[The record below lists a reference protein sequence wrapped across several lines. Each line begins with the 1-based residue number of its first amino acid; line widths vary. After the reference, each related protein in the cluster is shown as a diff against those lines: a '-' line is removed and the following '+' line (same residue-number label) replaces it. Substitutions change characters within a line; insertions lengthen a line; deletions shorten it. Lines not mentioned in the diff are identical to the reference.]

1 MLGIV
6 FTLTSA
12 FFFGISTVSMR
23 RGVASGSA
31 LNGLY
36 LTLLPGVPLF
46 WLAALATGQLFEIDR
61 LDRADVLLLV
71 AAGLVHFIVGRYCT
85 LRAMAALGA
94 NRASTVI
101 VTSVLVS
108 VGLAVLF
115 LGEGITPLMSVGI
128 ALVIV
133 GPGVAAGSSKP
144 KRMPVAAAVPAGGA
158 PAVSYDDL
166 PRARL
171 IRGYSWAIVNA
182 MAFGTSPLFIR
193 ETLGD
198 TGLGVLGGAISY
210 TAAGVLL
217 VAVLLM
223 PGQIQSVRS
232 VDPTTRN
239 WFLISAIAIMVAQTF
254 RFLGIAHAPVT
265 VAVPLLRGGAVF
277 IYIMSY
283 YVNRDIES
291 FSGKVVLG
299 AAIALVGAIAL
310 VI

>member
-46 WLAALATGQLFEIDR
+46 WLAALATGQLFEFYR
-61 LDRADVLLLV
+61 LDHADVLLLI
-71 AAGLVHFIVGRYCT
+71 AAGVVHFIVGRYCT

-101 VTSVLVS
+101 VTSVVVS
-108 VGLAVLF
+108 IGLAVLF
-115 LGEGITPLMSVGI
+115 LGEGITPLMGVGI
-128 ALVIV
+128 TLVII
-133 GPGVAAGSSKP
+133 GPAVAAGTSKP
-144 KRMPVAAAVPAGGA
+144 KRAHLATAALAEGIV
-158 PAVSYDDL
+158 AVSYDDL

-171 IRGYSWAIVNA
+171 VRGYSWAIVNA
-182 MAFGTSPLFIR
+182 MAFGISPLFIR
-193 ETLGD
+193 EALDD

-217 VAVLLM
+217 LAILLM

-232 VDPTTRN
+232 VNSTTRN
-239 WFLISAIAIMVAQTF
+239 WFLLSAIAIMVAQTF

-299 AAIALVGAIAL
+299 TAVALVGAIAL

>member
-6 FTLTSA
+6 FTLISA

-36 LTLLPGVPLF
+36 LTLLPGIPLF
-46 WLAALATGQLFEIDR
+46 WLAALATGQLFDFDR
-61 LDRADVLLLV
+61 LDQADVILLV
-71 AAGLVHFIVGRYCT
+71 ASGLVHFIIGRYCT

-115 LGEGITPLMSVGI
+115 LGEGLTPLMVFGI
-128 ALVIV
+128 ALVII
-133 GPGVAAGSSKP
+133 GPAVAAGSSKP
-144 KRMPVAAAVPAGGA
+144 KRALVPAGGS
-158 PAVSYDDL
+158 PSVSFDDL
-166 PRARL
+166 PRGRL
-171 IRGYSWAIVNA
+171 VRGYSWAIVNA
-182 MAFGTSPLFIR
+182 IAFGISPLFIR
-193 ETLGD
+193 EALGD

-210 TAAGVLL
+210 TAAGLLL
-217 VAVLLM
+217 VAILLT
-223 PGQIQSVRS
+223 PGQISSLRAVS
-232 VDPTTRN
+232 PTTRN
-239 WFLISAIAIMVAQTF
+239 WFLVSAIAIMTAQTF

-291 FSGKVVLG
+291 FSRKVILG
-299 AAIALVGAIAL
+299 TAIALVGAIAL

>member
-6 FTLTSA
+6 FTLISA

-61 LDRADVLLLV
+61 LDRTDVLLLI

-115 LGEGITPLMSVGI
+115 LGEGITPLMGVGI

-133 GPGVAAGSSKP
+133 GPAVAAGSSKP
-144 KRMPVAAAVPAGGA
+144 KRTPVAVAAPAAGTT
-158 PAVSYDDL
+158 AVSYDDL

-171 IRGYSWAIVNA
+171 VRGYSWAIVNA
-182 MAFGTSPLFIR
+182 VAFGTSPLFIR
-193 ETLGD
+193 EALGD

-239 WFLISAIAIMVAQTF
+239 WFLVSALTIMVAQTF

-291 FSGKVVLG
+291 FSGKVILG
-299 AAIALVGAIAL
+299 TGIALVGAIAL

>member
-23 RGVASGSA
+23 RGVASESA

-61 LDRADVLLLV
+61 LDQADVILLV
-71 AAGLVHFIVGRYCT
+71 ASALVHFIVGRYCT
-85 LRAMAALGA
+85 LRAMAELGA

-115 LGEGITPLMSVGI
+115 LGEGVTPLMGVGI
-128 ALVIV
+128 ALVII
-133 GPGVAAGSSKP
+133 GPAVAAGSSKP
-144 KRMPVAAAVPAGGA
+144 KRVLVSSGGS
-158 PAVSYDDL
+158 PSVSYDDL
-166 PRARL
+166 PRGRL
-171 IRGYSWAIVNA
+171 VRGYAWAIVNA
-182 MAFGTSPLFIR
+182 AAFGISPLFIR
-193 ETLGD
+193 EALGD

-210 TAAGVLL
+210 TAAGLL
-217 VAVLLM
+217 LGAVLLT
-223 PGQIQSVRS
+223 PGQISGLRAVS
-232 VDPTTRN
+232 PTTRN
-239 WFLISAIAIMVAQTF
+239 WFLLSALAIMTAQAF

-291 FSGKVVLG
+291 FSGKVILG
-299 AAIALVGAIAL
+299 TAIALVGAIAL

>member
-1 MLGIV
+1 
-6 FTLTSA
+6 
-12 FFFGISTVSMR
+12 
-23 RGVASGSA
+23 
-31 LNGLY
+31 
-36 LTLLPGVPLF
+36 
-46 WLAALATGQLFEIDR
+46 
-61 LDRADVLLLV
+61 
-71 AAGLVHFIVGRYCT
+71 
-85 LRAMAALGA
+85 MAALGA

-108 VGLAVLF
+108 IGLAVLF
-115 LGEGITPLMSVGI
+115 LGEGITPLMGVGI
-128 ALVIV
+128 TLVII
-133 GPGVAAGSSKP
+133 GPAVAAGTSKP
-144 KRMPVAAAVPAGGA
+144 KRAHLATAALAEGIV
-158 PAVSYDDL
+158 AVSYDDL

-171 IRGYSWAIVNA
+171 VRGYSWAIVNA
-182 MAFGTSPLFIR
+182 MAFGISPLFIR
-193 ETLGD
+193 EALDD

-217 VAVLLM
+217 LAILLM

-232 VDPTTRN
+232 VNSTTRN
-239 WFLISAIAIMVAQTF
+239 WFLLSAIAIMVAQTF

-299 AAIALVGAIAL
+299 TAVALVGAIAL

>member
-36 LTLLPGVPLF
+36 LTLVPGVPLF
-46 WLAALATGQLFEIDR
+46 WLATLATGQLFEIDR
-61 LDRADVLLLV
+61 LERTDILLLV

-94 NRASTVI
+94 NRAPTVI

-115 LGEGITPLMSVGI
+115 LGEGITPLMGVGI

-133 GPGVAAGSSKP
+133 GPAVAAGSSKP
-144 KRMPVAAAVPAGGA
+144 KRIPTPAATPAGGA
-158 PAVSYDDL
+158 HTVSYNDL
-166 PRARL
+166 PRGRL
-171 IRGYSWAIVNA
+171 VRGYSWAIVNA

-193 ETLGD
+193 EALGD

-217 VAVLLM
+217 VALLLM
-223 PGQIQSVRS
+223 PGQIRSVRS

-239 WFLISAIAIMVAQTF
+239 WFLVSAAAIMVAQTF

-291 FSGKVVLG
+291 FSGKVILG
-299 AAIALVGAIAL
+299 TGIALVGAIAL